1 MQEPAQGAGLGVLS
15 QEPRAHVR
23 NNEGF
28 REPKG
33 VLEVRDDDFLPQTT
47 LHNLLTPSPASQE
60 TSLGASPSILS
71 PFSYCFIPFFLVIF
85 IKHHSFICHLHH
97 KHIFQNYHLFFYFVH
112 SIFLPDKCLHRRMCV
127 STIPWLFCFPC
138 QGSLLTLRTPFT
150 IFTGIFKTY
159 FLNYLQFIFGYSL
172 T

>member
-15 QEPRAHVR
+15 QEPSAHVR

-47 LHNLLTPSPASQE
+47 LHRPPYTQSCFTGNI
-60 TSLGASPSILS
+60 LGSASPSILS
-71 PFSYCFIPFFLVIF
+71 PSSYCFILFFLVIF
-85 IKHHSFICHLHH
+85 IKHHSFICHLRH
-97 KHIFQNYHLFFYFVH
+97 KHILQNCHLFFYFVH

-150 IFTGIFKTY
+150 IFIGIFKTY
-159 FLNYLQFIFGYSL
+159 FLNLSAIYFWL
-172 T
+172 